1 MKIKIISIMFFT
13 LILGCSLDTKS
24 EFWNNKADEILRNA
38 KKINISEKLTYEQ
51 FKKQFID
58 YGIKSDFPNI
68 ED

>member
-38 KKINISEKLTYEQ
+38 KKINISEK
-51 FKKQFID
+51 K
-58 YGIKSDFPNI
+58 
-68 ED
+68 